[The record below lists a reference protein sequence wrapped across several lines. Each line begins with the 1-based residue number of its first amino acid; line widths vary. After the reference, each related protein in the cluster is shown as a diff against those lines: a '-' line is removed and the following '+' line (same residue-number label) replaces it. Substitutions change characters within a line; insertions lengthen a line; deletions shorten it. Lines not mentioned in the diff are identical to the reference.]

1 MYETGF
7 DASLPISA
15 FFRAGKMD
23 TDFVISDQYIT
34 GICVMYAQRSAQE
47 HEYMIREKSI
57 VALDERGLSQCVQEA
72 KDLAYQAA
80 VSRLGKVDFLSTA
93 EPHEQK
99 SVHPPSEPL
108 TPVPNKAVSPS
119 MAEQTPPEDDG
130 KGESGNEWD
139 APENAVNPP
148 PATSSPEADDD
159 GEEALG
165 GAQPLDLYG
174 LQPASSLCSGV
185 AQAPPPSS
193 AAAIDPAESA
203 YEKARNMC
211 ITILGKLHECNQWTA
226 GRILDE
232 RPEIIVDFAHRYN
245 GPKVEERDA
254 LKTLY
259 TEALRKVN
267 QAAA

>member
-1 MYETGF
+1 MHETGF
-7 DASLPISA
+7 DTSLPISA

-57 VALDERGLSQCVQEA
+57 VMLDERGLSQCVQDA
-72 KDLAYQAA
+72 KDLAYLAA
-80 VSRLGKVDFLSTA
+80 VSRLGKVNFLSA
-93 EPHEQK
+93 AQPHEQA
-99 SVHPPSEPL
+99 SV
-108 TPVPNKAVSPS
+108 
-119 MAEQTPPEDDG
+119 TPPPQPTTPEFKKTAPPPVTEQIPDEDDG
-130 KGESGNEWD
+130 ESESGNEWD
-139 APENAVNPP
+139 TPENEATSP
-148 PATSSPEADDD
+148 PAASPPESDDD
-159 GEEALG
+159 GEESLG

-174 LQPASSLCSGV
+174 LQPASSLRSG
-185 AQAPPPSS
+185 ADQALPPSRT
-193 AAAIDPAESA
+193 AEADPAESA
-203 YEKARNMC
+203 YEKARNMP

-254 LKTLY
+254 LKMLY

-267 QAAA
+267 RAA